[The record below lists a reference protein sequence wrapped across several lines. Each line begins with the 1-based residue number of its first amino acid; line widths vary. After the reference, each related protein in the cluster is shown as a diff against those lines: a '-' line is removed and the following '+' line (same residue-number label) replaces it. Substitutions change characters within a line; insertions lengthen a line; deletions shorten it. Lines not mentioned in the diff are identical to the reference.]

1 MLPGHSDNTERD
13 RCGVKRYK
21 IVSQQEVLR
30 PPYAEKNTPER
41 QLEDFLNQQADEGW
55 YYKDMITS
63 TTSDHRLGID
73 FVVLES
79 ERDPY

>member
-1 MLPGHSDNTERD
+1 M
-13 RCGVKRYK
+13 KRYK